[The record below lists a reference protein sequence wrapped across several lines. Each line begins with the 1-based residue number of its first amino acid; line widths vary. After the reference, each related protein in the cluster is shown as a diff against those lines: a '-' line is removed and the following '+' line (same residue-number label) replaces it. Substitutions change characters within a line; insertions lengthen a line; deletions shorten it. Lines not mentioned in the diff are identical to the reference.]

1 MSKKSTAPASVYPE
15 GKQLQSFVNKRNR
28 WGFIWRVVF
37 MASTVVAIIALTAL
51 LYNIITG
58 SFGYVV
64 VQNKID
70 PAALVLDVEKTRML
84 TASDTVSSEDDNEL
98 VKGIENNP
106 NAIGFFGYAYYND
119 NIDKLRTLSID
130 GIEPNAQTAE
140 SGEYPGSRPLYI
152 YSSADIIQAKP
163 QVAGYINY
171 YLTNVN
177 DVVEEV
183 GYFPVSEDTMNQAKE
198 RWLQAI
204 SDEKTSEPRYVLPS
218 VDPAAYGDEDNLV
231 IAGSSTVYPLTREMA
246 KNFRRAGFNGPIK
259 IDSVGTGG
267 GFKLF
272 CATDGTDIAN
282 ASRPIKRA
290 ELEACREVGRE
301 PVEFRVGTDALAVV
315 VSQKNDFLQ
324 DLTGDELQ
332 AIFTVAENWSDVN
345 PAWPD
350 TPIERFIPGA
360 DSGTLDFFAES
371 TFTESLADLP
381 KDTLVAILEANLSKG
396 LLRRYESE
404 KPFSNRTREEIYD
417 LVVERV
423 VEQRTVKSW
432 NLIDSIFKK
441 DEIVAYAETIPQ
453 GELQYRSWLHWDFL
467 FDPQSSTPE
476 LAGIRTAILG
486 SLWVIFITILIGLP
500 IGVGGAI
507 YLEEY
512 ASSVSSPTLRRINA
526 VIQTNINNL
535 AGVPSIIYGMLGLAI
550 FVRVLEPLTSGTMFG
565 LADPTT
571 ANGRT
576 ILSASLT
583 LALLVLPLI
592 IINAQEAIR
601 AVPQS
606 TRQAGMGLGATRWQ
620 TIWHHVLPSA
630 LPGILTGNILAMS
643 RAIGETAPLV
653 VIGASTFITVD
664 PTGPFSKFTV
674 LPIQIYQWTSRPQ
687 DEFRNIAAA
696 AIIVLLVL
704 LLTLNAS
711 AVLLRNRYSKRVV

>member
-1 MSKKSTAPASVYPE
+1 MSEKSTAPAQVYPE
-15 GKQLQSFVNKRNR
+15 GKQLKSFVDKRNR

-37 MASTVVAIIALTAL
+37 MAAVVVAIIALMAL

-70 PAALVLDVEKTRML
+70 PAALVLGVEKTRML
-84 TASDTVSSEDDNEL
+84 TAPNTVSSEDDNEL

-106 NAIGFFGYAYYND
+106 NAIGFFGYAYYKD
-119 NIDKLRTLSID
+119 DTDKLRALTIN

-152 YSSADIIQAKP
+152 YSSADVIQAKP

-171 YLTNVN
+171 YLSNVN
-177 DVVEEV
+177 DVIEEV
-183 GYFPVSEDTMNQAKE
+183 GYFPLSDDTLNQAKE
-198 RWLQAI
+198 HWLNATAN
-204 SDEKTSEPRYVLPS
+204 EKTTEPRYDLPA
-218 VDPAAYGDEDNLV
+218 VDPAAYGEEDSLV
-231 IAGSSTVYPLTREMA
+231 IAGSSTVYPLSRETA
-246 KNFRRAGFNGPIK
+246 KNFRKAGFSGPIK
-259 IDSVGTGG
+259 LDSVGTGA
-267 GFKLF
+267 GFELF

-290 ELEACREVGRE
+290 EIEACQAAHRE
-301 PVEFRVGTDALAVV
+301 PVEFRVGTDALVVV

-324 DLTGDELQ
+324 NVTDDELK

-371 TFTESLADLP
+371 IFTESLVDLP
-381 KDTLVAILEANLSKG
+381 KDTLVAILEANLSTG
-396 LLRRYESE
+396 LIRRYEAE
-404 KPFSNRTREEIYD
+404 KPFSDRTREEIYD

-423 VEQRTVKSW
+423 VEQRVVKSW
-432 NLIDSIFKK
+432 GLVDSILNK
-441 DEIVAYAETIPQ
+441 DEIVAYAETVPQ
-453 GELQYRSWLHWDFL
+453 GEFQFRSWLHWEFL

-486 SLWVIFITILIGLP
+486 SLWVIFITLLIGLP

-512 ASSVSSPTLRRINA
+512 ASTVSNPTLRRINGI
-526 VIQTNINNL
+526 IQTNINNL

-550 FVRVLEPLTSGTMFG
+550 FVRALEPLTSGALFG

-606 TRQAGMGLGATRWQ
+606 TRQAGMGLGATKWQ

-630 LPGILTGNILAMS
+630 LPGILTGNILAIS

-674 LPIQIYQWTSRPQ
+674 LPIQIYQWTARPQ

-711 AVLLRNRYSKRVV
+711 AVLLRNRYSKRAV